1 MSVADWLGI
10 PEAAQSALLLLAFA
24 LMLTPWLS
32 GLTIGNTQFPK
43 LDRRRRRA
51 IVATG
56 PIAMLLSL
64 ALVVPVSA
72 LRPRSTDLRLLAAD
86 VTSNGDIDLAMS
98 NAGSAD
104 VLLRAIELEV
114 VRASKV
120 AARPA
125 LVTAATYRVP
135 IDDLEVGERR
145 RLVIRHLIGA
155 GRTERLTISPE
166 APHVAAARLSLIA
179 ADGTVLQTV
188 VDLSDRSTFPE
199 DRP

>member
-10 PEAAQSALLLLAFA
+10 TEAAQTALLILAFV

-32 GLTIGNTQFPK
+32 GLTIGNMQFPK

-56 PIAMLLSL
+56 PVAMLLSL

-86 VTSNGDIDLAMS
+86 VTHNGDIDIAMS

-166 APHVAAARLSLIA
+166 APHVATARLSLIA